1 MDKENI
7 MKALLQVKENNKNSK
22 AKIEACI
29 NFEEVL
35 DFSNKEETLP
45 KLRKC
50 LYHTETITHLCDRM
64 VAELEKSTTDSAV
77 VQMYFNEIKYED
89 DQLNLLADEYV
100 YLRIKVPEEDLK
112 GD

>member
-1 MDKENI
+1 MDKENA
-7 MKALLQVKENNKNSK
+7 MKALLQVKENNEKSK

-29 NFEEVL
+29 HFEEAL

-45 KLRKC
+45 KLRKS
-50 LYHTETITHLCDRM
+50 LYHIETIAHLCDRM

-89 DQLNLLADEYV
+89 SQLDLLADEYV
-100 YLRIKVPEEDLK
+100 SLRIKVPEE
-112 GD
+112 G